1 MFLADTDSLMY
12 NLKLKM
18 FLKNFVKDNLLFNF
32 INYHKKLKYYIG
44 VNNLL
49 VYITKHGT
57 CNRPIKGFVE
67 IKSKICIF
75 ITEDNHESKKAKG
88 IKIMLSV
95 IN

>member
-1 MFLADTDSLMY
+1 
-12 NLKLKM
+12 M

>member
-1 MFLADTDSLMY
+1 MFLADTNSLMY
-12 NLKLKM
+12 NLNLQM
-18 FLKNFVKDNLLFNF
+18 FLKNSKKIICYLTSS
-32 INYHKKLKYYIG
+32 IIIKKLKYYIG

-75 ITEDNHESKKAKG
+75 TTEDNHESKKAKG
-88 IKIMLSV
+88 IKIMLPV